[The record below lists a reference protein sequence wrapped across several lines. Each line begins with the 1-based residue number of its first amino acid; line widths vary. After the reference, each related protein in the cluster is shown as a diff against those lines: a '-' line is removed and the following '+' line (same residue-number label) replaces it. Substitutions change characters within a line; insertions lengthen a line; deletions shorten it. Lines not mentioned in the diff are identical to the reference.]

1 MKYIIAEAMN
11 LDNGDVRDL
20 TAYAKIVNSKEEI
33 EPTVM
38 EMAREIVEGNYWG
51 LDEDEIGTAIEDDL
65 ETIRNSRTENDI
77 WNYEA
82 NDRTATWHVIPVE

>member
-11 LDNGDVRDL
+11 LDDGDVRDL

-65 ETIRNSRTENDI
+65 EAIRESRTENGI
-77 WNYEA
+77 WRYETD
-82 NDRTATWHVIPVE
+82 DRTATWHVIPVE